1 MPKAGPAR
9 AERSRPRAGEHEPRQ
24 ARRKD
29 LRYRVAIET
38 IEDGQRSPCL
48 IQDISETGAR
58 LRLDDDVALP
68 ERFLLRLAENRP
80 QSRLCRLVWRD
91 GPALGVAFID

>member
-1 MPKAGPAR
+1 MPSSGPGPAR
-9 AERSRPRAGEHEPRQ
+9 RSRPRAGESEPRQ
-24 ARRKD
+24 VRRKE
-29 LRYRVAIET
+29 LRYRVSVET
-38 IEDGQRSPCL
+38 IEDGRRSLCL

-80 QSRLCRLVWRD
+80 QSRLCRLVWRE
-91 GPALGVAFID
+91 GPVIGVAFID

>member
-1 MPKAGPAR
+1 SDSLPKSGSVR
-9 AERSRPRAGEHEPRQ
+9 AKRSRPRAGEHEPRQ
-24 ARRKD
+24 ALRKE
-29 LRYRVAIET
+29 LRYRVAVET
-38 IEDGQRSPCL
+38 IEDGRRSPCL

-80 QSRLCRLVWRD
+80 RNRLCRLVWR
-91 GPALGVAFID
+91 

>member
-1 MPKAGPAR
+1 MPKPGPVR
-9 AERSRPRAGEHEPRQ
+9 AKRSRPRAGEPEPRQ
-24 ARRKD
+24 ARRKE
-29 LRYRVAIET
+29 LRYRVSVET
-38 IEDGQRSPCL
+38 VEDGRRSLCL

-58 LRLDDDVALP
+58 LRLHDDVALP

-80 QSRLCRLVWRD
+80 QSRLCRLVWRE